1 MPAVNGSA
9 GIGPSGST
17 RPEEAEPAFLE
28 LSDVWKRYGATV
40 ALRGVSFALR
50 AGTVHALI
58 GENGAG
64 KSTVAGILGGGV
76 GFDSGTMCIA
86 GVQQRLNGRRSALRQ
101 GIATVSQELTLAPS
115 LSAMD
120 NVLLGVAPGRLG
132 VPSSREARRRYQQLA
147 KILSLD
153 VAPNVQVSRL
163 ARSEQQKIEILRAL
177 ARDARC
183 LILDEPTT
191 SLSGSDAAHL
201 LEVIGRLSE
210 HGISVLYV
218 SHDLDDVKTIAD
230 EVTVLR
236 DGKVVLSGLNR
247 NMRRRDL
254 VEAML
259 GRPLEAA
266 FPPRRHVPDNQHVLL
281 QVHDLARNNTFGPLS
296 FSVGSDEIVAI
307 TGLPG
312 SAGRD
317 LARSITGEVKPD
329 SGSMTLRQSAWRP
342 RTYRDALR
350 GGVALLPESRAD
362 EGLLLRRPLTE
373 NLLLEGPKPAR
384 LGFVPRRP
392 EERSVAARLLHDYGV
407 VGGGNGSGPPTRLS
421 GGNQQK
427 VMLAKTLYSEPVVL
441 VAVQPT
447 TGVDVGAKASI
458 YSLLVDWVGQGTG
471 LLVVTTEA
479 QEAFWLADRVL
490 VTSRGQITSEVT
502 TRQSSY
508 EEFQSVLAGSDIDE
522 ERR

>member
-1 MPAVNGSA
+1 MSAGNGS
-9 GIGPSGST
+9 GVIGPSGPQG
-17 RPEEAEPAFLE
+17 PEGTEPPFLE
-28 LSDVWKRYGATV
+28 LADVWKRYGATV
-40 ALRGVSFALR
+40 ALRGASITLR
-50 AGTVHALI
+50 AGSVHALI

-64 KSTVAGILGGGV
+64 KSTLAGILGGGV
-76 GFDSGTMCIA
+76 GFDSGTMRIA
-86 GVQQRLNGRRSALRQ
+86 GTERRLNGRRSALKL

-120 NVLLGVAPGRLG
+120 NLMLGVAPGRLG
-132 VPSSREARRRYQQLA
+132 VPSDREARRRYTELA
-147 KILSLD
+147 KILGLD
-153 VAPNVQVSRL
+153 VGPNVQVSRL
-163 ARSEQQKIEILRAL
+163 ARSDQQKIELLRAL

-191 SLSGSDAAHL
+191 SLSASDAAHL
-201 LEVIGRLSE
+201 LEVVGRLSE

-236 DGKVVLSGLNR
+236 DGQVVLSDLVR
-247 NMRRRDL
+247 NTRRRDM

-266 FPPRRHVPDNQHVLL
+266 FPSRRQLPAQQDVLL
-281 QVHDLARNNTFGPLS
+281 QVRELTRRESFGPLS
-296 FSVGSDEIVAI
+296 FSVCSDEIVAI
-307 TGLPG
+307 TGLLG
-312 SAGRD
+312 GAGRD
-317 LARSITGEVKPD
+317 LARSIAGEARPD
-329 SGSMTLRQSAWRP
+329 GGSITLRQSGWRP

-362 EGLLLRRPLTE
+362 EGLLLRRPLVE

-384 LGFVPRRP
+384 LGFMPRRP
-392 EERSVAARLLHDYGV
+392 EEKAIAARLLRDYGV
-407 VGGGNGSGPPTRLS
+407 VGARSAAGPPTQLS

-427 VMLAKTLYSEPVVL
+427 VMLAKTLYSDPTVL

-458 YSLLVDWVGQGTG
+458 YSLLVDWVGRGTG
-471 LLVVTTEA
+471 LLVITTEA

-490 VTSRGQITSEVT
+490 ITSRGQVVSEVI

-508 EEFQSVLAGSDIDE
+508 EEFQSALAGSDVDE
-522 ERR
+522 ERK

>member
-1 MPAVNGSA
+1 MSAANGS
-9 GIGPSGST
+9 GVGPSGSGH
-17 RPEEAEPAFLE
+17 PEVAGPAFLE

-40 ALRGVSFALR
+40 ALRGASIALR
-50 AGTVHALI
+50 TGTVHALI

-64 KSTVAGILGGGV
+64 KSTLAGILGGGV
-76 GFDSGTMCIA
+76 SLDSGTMRIA
-86 GVQQRLNGRRSALRQ
+86 GVQRRLNGRRSALRE
-101 GIATVSQELTLAPS
+101 GIATVSQELTLAAS

-120 NVLLGVAPGRLG
+120 NVMLGVAPGRLG
-132 VPSSREARRRYQQLA
+132 VPSDRAARRRYTELA
-147 KILSLD
+147 EILSLD
-153 VAPNVQVSRL
+153 VGPNVQVSRL
-163 ARSEQQKIEILRAL
+163 ARSDQQKIEILRAL

-201 LEVIGRLSE
+201 LEVVGRLSD

-218 SHDLDDVKTIAD
+218 SHDLDDVKTIGD

-236 DGKVVLSGLNR
+236 DGQVVLSDLIQNT
-247 NMRRRDL
+247 RRRDL
-254 VEAML
+254 VQAML

-266 FPPRRHVPDNQHVLL
+266 FPIRRQVPGKQDALL
-281 QVHDLARNNTFGPLS
+281 QVQELTRRERFGPLS
-296 FSVGSDEIVAI
+296 FSVGSNEIVAI
-307 TGLPG
+307 TGLLG

-317 LARSITGEVKPD
+317 LARSIAGELTPD
-329 SGSMTLRQSAWRP
+329 SGSITLRHSGWRP

-362 EGLLLRRPLTE
+362 EGLLLRRPLFE
-373 NLLLEGPKPAR
+373 NLLLEGTKPAR
-384 LGFVPRRP
+384 LGFIPRRP
-392 EERSVAARLLHDYGV
+392 EEKSIAARLLRDYSV
-407 VGGGNGSGPPTRLS
+407 VGGGNASGPPTKLS

-427 VMLAKTLYSEPVVL
+427 VMLAKTLYSDPAVL

-458 YSLLVDWVGQGTG
+458 YSLLVDWVGRGTG
-471 LLVVTTEA
+471 LLVITTEA

-490 VTSRGQITSEVT
+490 ITSRGQIASEVI

-508 EEFQSVLAGSDIDE
+508 EEFQSALAGSDVDE
-522 ERR
+522 ERK

>member
-1 MPAVNGSA
+1 
-9 GIGPSGST
+9 
-17 RPEEAEPAFLE
+17 
-28 LSDVWKRYGATV
+28 VWKRYGATV
-40 ALRGVSFALR
+40 ALRGVSIALR
-50 AGTVHALI
+50 AATVHALI

-64 KSTVAGILGGGV
+64 KSTLAGILGGGV
-76 GFDSGTMCIA
+76 SFDSGTMRIGGA
-86 GVQQRLNGRRSALRQ
+86 QQRLNGRRSALRQ

-115 LSAMD
+115 LSVMD
-120 NVLLGVAPGRLG
+120 NVMLGVAPGRLG
-132 VPSSREARRRYQQLA
+132 VPSDREARRWYTQLA
-147 KILSLD
+147 NILSLE
-153 VAPNVQVSRL
+153 VGPNVQVSRL
-163 ARSEQQKIEILRAL
+163 ARSDQQKIEILRAL

-201 LEVIGRLSE
+201 LEVIGRLSDR
-210 HGISVLYV
+210 GMSVLYV
-218 SHDLDDVKTIAD
+218 SHDLDDVRAIAD

-236 DGKVVLSGLNR
+236 DGQVVLSDQIQNT
-247 NMRRRDL
+247 RRRDM

-266 FPPRRHVPDNQHVLL
+266 FPPRRHVSDDQDVLL
-281 QVHDLARNNTFGPLS
+281 QVRDLSRRNGFGPLS
-296 FSVGSDEIVAI
+296 FSVRSDEIVAI
-307 TGLPG
+307 TGLLG

-317 LARSITGEVKPD
+317 LARSIAGELRPD
-329 SGSMTLRQSAWRP
+329 SGSIMLRQSAWRP

-362 EGLLLRRPLTE
+362 EGLLLRRPLIE

-384 LGFVPRRP
+384 LGFIPRRS
-392 EERSVAARLLHDYGV
+392 EERSIATRLLHDYGV
-407 VGGGNGSGPPTRLS
+407 VGGGNGSGPPTELS

-427 VMLAKTLYSEPVVL
+427 VMLAKSLYSKPTVL

-458 YSLLVDWVGQGTG
+458 YSLLVGWVGGGTG
-471 LLVVTTEA
+471 LLVITTEA

-490 VTSRGQITSEVT
+490 ITSRGQIASEVI
-502 TRQSSY
+502 TRQCSY
-508 EEFQSVLAGSDIDE
+508 EEFQSALAGPDIDE
-522 ERR
+522 ERK